1 MAGNVGLWTNQ
12 KLLRSQVLSGVV
24 GRLGGGGG
32 GVENM
37 DILLISVGHS
47 YLGFVRTGVKQYS
60 SISLSFV
67 VRP

>member
-1 MAGNVGLWTNQ
+1 MDKPEAVTEPSFVWCS
-12 KLLRSQVLSGVV
+12 RAV
-24 GRLGGGGG
+24 GRRGGD
-32 GVENM
+32 M

-47 YLGFVRTGVKQYS
+47 YLGFVRPGVKQYS